1 MKKGGPWR
9 RLGLTRPELRAWA
22 LYDWANSAY
31 VTVIISVLFPIYFGQ
46 VAAEGLVPREATERF
61 ALGSALALGV
71 VAVLSPVLG
80 ALSDRAGI
88 LKRLLGGFVALG
100 VVCTAALGAVGRG
113 DWLPALVFFGLG
125 NVGLTGSLVFYDALL
140 RHIARD
146 EELDRTSTAGYAL
159 GYLGGGL
166 LLVVHLAWVR
176 WPGWFGLPSVE
187 VAYRLAFVSVAVWW
201 LGFSLPLFLR
211 VEEPRPAAYTGQ
223 PPVVSF
229 RAAFAQLRDTFGELR
244 RYRQALWVILA
255 YLLYSDGIGTI
266 IRLSALYATE
276 LGIRSEALIL
286 SILLTQVVGIPST
299 LLFGKVAA
307 RTGPKPALLFALVVY
322 AGVCVL
328 AWFMRTAWHFF
339 ALALLV
345 GLVQGGS
352 QALSRSLFARLVP
365 RHKASQFFG
374 FFSVFEKFT
383 AILGPAVFAATAR
396 LTGSSRTAIL
406 SLVFFF
412 LAGAG
417 VLGRVDVAAGVRAA
431 REAEAR
437 ARGQD

>member
-1 MKKGGPWR
+1 MKGGLWR

-22 LYDWANSAY
+22 LYDWADSAY
-31 VTVIISVLFPIYFGQ
+31 VTVIITVLFPIYFGR
-46 VAAEGLVPREATERF
+46 VAAEGLEPREATERF

-88 LKRLLGGFVALG
+88 LKRLLGGFIALG
-100 VVCTAALGAVGRG
+100 VVSAAALGTVGRG

-146 EELDRTSTAGYAL
+146 EELDRTSAAGYAL

-166 LLVVHLAWVR
+166 LLMVHLAWVQR
-176 WPGWFGLPSVE
+176 PGWFGLPSVE

-211 VEEPRPAAYTGQ
+211 VEEPRPSAYTGQ

-229 RAAFAQLRDTFGELR
+229 RAALAQLRDTFGELR
-244 RYRQALWVILA
+244 HYRQALLVLLA

-266 IRLSALYATE
+266 IRLSTLYATE
-276 LGIRSEALIL
+276 LGIRPGALVL
-286 SILLTQVVGIPST
+286 SILLTQAVGIPAT

-307 RTGPKPALLFALVVY
+307 RTGPKPALLFALGVY
-322 AGVCVL
+322 AGVSVL

-365 RHKASQFFG
+365 RHKAGQFFG

-383 AILGPAVFAATAR
+383 AILGPAVFAATSR

-406 SLVFFF
+406 SLVLFF
-412 LAGAG
+412 LAGAV
-417 VLGRVDVAAGVRAA
+417 VLRRVDVAAGVRAA
-431 REAEAR
+431 RAAEAR
-437 ARGQD
+437 ARG